1 MTRKDIYVFK
11 AKFGVGNFEIEVYKL
26 PVKKETA
33 KAYFVDDHY
42 TYRKKVLKE
51 EIGITKE
58 LISEIMVVYLEEN
71 NFAKARS
78 IFAAH
83 NMERLEDTKKK
94 IENFRKI
101 NAYLTDSDVSESK
114 INELSAIEKDK
125 IYRMVWAEHV
135 TDDILSHAEDM
146 GVEISKEDAEIL
158 AESYV
163 CDGEYD
169 KFPYGINSGHN
180 IEFDYDEF
188 SEMINFHTA
197 NLRPTKSLG
206 VREPRV
212 WLSETKRKTPECSGV
227 SFFRA
232 GNSNSLTNAFHIC
245 VYVHLC
251 VVPRYI
257 ASQHPWKQSQSLLQ
271 NTKETTAGHFR
282 RSVFLLSGRIPG
294 VHELLWKAASLSC
307 GRYR

>member
-1 MTRKDIYVFK
+1 MDVKTRIMIDKITEYVRKEYKIIGPISDIESIVVSMGGIIVEK
-11 AKFGVGNFEIEVYKL
+11 TAIDDLSDIWIRKSGKESFEIFL
-26 PVKKETA
+26 PPVQ
-33 KAYFVDDHY
+33 
-42 TYRKKVLKE
+42 
-51 EIGITKE
+51 
-58 LISEIMVVYLEEN
+58 ISWTIERR
-71 NFAKARS
+71 NF
-78 IFAAH
+78 
-83 NMERLEDTKKK
+83 
-94 IENFRKI
+94 
-101 NAYLTDSDVSESK
+101 
-114 INELSAIEKDK
+114 
-125 IYRMVWAEHV
+125 
-135 TDDILSHAEDM
+135 
-146 GVEISKEDAEIL
+146 
-158 AESYV
+158 
-163 CDGEYD
+163 
-169 KFPYGINSGHN
+169 
-180 IEFDYDEF
+180 
-188 SEMINFHTA
+188 MINFHTA

>member
-51 EIGITKE
+51 EIGLTKE

-71 NFAKARS
+71 DFAKAKS

-83 NMERLEDTKKK
+83 NMERLKDAKKK

-114 INELSAIEKDK
+114 INELSAVEKDK

-135 TDDILSHAEDM
+135 TDDILSHAEDI
-146 GVEISKEDAEIL
+146 GVEISKEDAETL

-169 KFPYGINSGHN
+169 CNLSYWDN
-180 IEFDYDEF
+180 IENLMEDYTKARVLFD
-188 SEMINFHTA
+188 NFE
-197 NLRPTKSLG
+197 G
-206 VREPRV
+206 D
-212 WLSETKRKTPECSGV
+212 
-227 SFFRA
+227 
-232 GNSNSLTNAFHIC
+232 
-245 VYVHLC
+245 
-251 VVPRYI
+251 YI
-257 ASQHPWKQSQSLLQ
+257 
-271 NTKETTAGHFR
+271 E
-282 RSVFLLSGRIPG
+282 
-294 VHELLWKAASLSC
+294 
-307 GRYR
+307 

>member
-71 NFAKARS
+71 DFAKARS

-101 NAYLTDSDVSESK
+101 NAYLTDSDVSARKRGCISR
-114 INELSAIEKDK
+114 LSFYAKEHIRKKGETYAKTK
-125 IYRMVWAEHV
+125 IYSRQ
-135 TDDILSHAEDM
+135 
-146 GVEISKEDAEIL
+146 
-158 AESYV
+158 
-163 CDGEYD
+163 
-169 KFPYGINSGHN
+169 F
-180 IEFDYDEF
+180 
-188 SEMINFHTA
+188 
-197 NLRPTKSLG
+197 
-206 VREPRV
+206 
-212 WLSETKRKTPECSGV
+212 
-227 SFFRA
+227 
-232 GNSNSLTNAFHIC
+232 
-245 VYVHLC
+245 
-251 VVPRYI
+251 
-257 ASQHPWKQSQSLLQ
+257 
-271 NTKETTAGHFR
+271 
-282 RSVFLLSGRIPG
+282 
-294 VHELLWKAASLSC
+294 
-307 GRYR
+307 

>member
-1 MTRKDIYVFK
+1 
-11 AKFGVGNFEIEVYKL
+11 
-26 PVKKETA
+26 
-33 KAYFVDDHY
+33 
-42 TYRKKVLKE
+42 
-51 EIGITKE
+51 
-58 LISEIMVVYLEEN
+58 
-71 NFAKARS
+71 
-78 IFAAH
+78 
-83 NMERLEDTKKK
+83 
-94 IENFRKI
+94 
-101 NAYLTDSDVSESK
+101 
-114 INELSAIEKDK
+114 
-125 IYRMVWAEHV
+125 MVWV
-135 TDDILSHAEDM
+135 L
-146 GVEISKEDAEIL
+146 
-158 AESYV
+158 
-163 CDGEYD
+163 
-169 KFPYGINSGHN
+169 
-180 IEFDYDEF
+180 F
-188 SEMINFHTA
+188 SMINFHTA

-294 VHELLWKAASLSC
+294 VHELLWISVMFLDGGRDTRRWMWSLSVSPEISSPP
-307 GRYR
+307 

>member
-71 NFAKARS
+71 DFAKARS

-125 IYRMVWAEHV
+125 IDRMVWAEHV
-135 TDDILSHAEDM
+135 TDDILSHAEDI
-146 GVEISKEDAEIL
+146 GAEISKEDAEIL
-158 AESYV
+158 AESYA
-163 CDGEYD
+163 CDDLAIYTGLTVRKILRELTEKEYD
-169 KFPYGINSGHN
+169 RELVDESDKNMDGKYRYEINCMYE
-180 IEFDYDEF
+180 IELENGEIINVYEDEINPDYKGDYTE
-188 SEMINFHTA
+188 
-197 NLRPTKSLG
+197 
-206 VREPRV
+206 
-212 WLSETKRKTPECSGV
+212 
-227 SFFRA
+227 
-232 GNSNSLTNAFHIC
+232 
-245 VYVHLC
+245 
-251 VVPRYI
+251 
-257 ASQHPWKQSQSLLQ
+257 
-271 NTKETTAGHFR
+271 
-282 RSVFLLSGRIPG
+282 
-294 VHELLWKAASLSC
+294 
-307 GRYR
+307 

>member
-11 AKFGVGNFEIEVYKL
+11 AKFGVGNFQIEVYKL

-71 NFAKARS
+71 DFAKARS

-169 KFPYGINSGHN
+169 KFPYGKPQTDEVARGSGT
-180 IEFDYDEF
+180 E
-188 SEMINFHTA
+188 SMA
-197 NLRPTKSLG
+197 
-206 VREPRV
+206 VRD
-212 WLSETKRKTPECSGV
+212 
-227 SFFRA
+227 
-232 GNSNSLTNAFHIC
+232 
-245 VYVHLC
+245 
-251 VVPRYI
+251 
-257 ASQHPWKQSQSLLQ
+257 
-271 NTKETTAGHFR
+271 
-282 RSVFLLSGRIPG
+282 
-294 VHELLWKAASLSC
+294 
-307 GRYR
+307 

>member
-71 NFAKARS
+71 DFAKARS
-78 IFAAH
+78 IFAAR

-135 TDDILSHAEDM
+135 TDDILSHAEDI

-158 AESYV
+158 AENYV

-169 KFPYGINSGHN
+169 CNLSYWDN
-180 IEFDYDEF
+180 IENLMEDY
-188 SEMINFHTA
+188 
-197 NLRPTKSLG
+197 TKA
-206 VREPRV
+206 R
-212 WLSETKRKTPECSGV
+212 V
-227 SFFRA
+227 SFDNFE
-232 GNSNSLTNAFHIC
+232 GD
-245 VYVHLC
+245 
-251 VVPRYI
+251 YI
-257 ASQHPWKQSQSLLQ
+257 
-271 NTKETTAGHFR
+271 E
-282 RSVFLLSGRIPG
+282 
-294 VHELLWKAASLSC
+294 
-307 GRYR
+307 

>member
-71 NFAKARS
+71 DFAKARS

-101 NAYLTDSDVSESK
+101 
-114 INELSAIEKDK
+114 I
-125 IYRMVWAEHV
+125 
-135 TDDILSHAEDM
+135 

-169 KFPYGINSGHN
+169 KFPYGKPQTDEVARGSGT
-180 IEFDYDEF
+180 E
-188 SEMINFHTA
+188 SMA
-197 NLRPTKSLG
+197 
-206 VREPRV
+206 VRD
-212 WLSETKRKTPECSGV
+212 
-227 SFFRA
+227 
-232 GNSNSLTNAFHIC
+232 
-245 VYVHLC
+245 
-251 VVPRYI
+251 
-257 ASQHPWKQSQSLLQ
+257 
-271 NTKETTAGHFR
+271 
-282 RSVFLLSGRIPG
+282 
-294 VHELLWKAASLSC
+294 
-307 GRYR
+307 

>member
-101 NAYLTDSDVSESK
+101 
-114 INELSAIEKDK
+114 
-125 IYRMVWAEHV
+125 
-135 TDDILSHAEDM
+135 
-146 GVEISKEDAEIL
+146 
-158 AESYV
+158 
-163 CDGEYD
+163 
-169 KFPYGINSGHN
+169 HN
-180 IEFDYDEF
+180 I
-188 SEMINFHTA
+188 M
-197 NLRPTKSLG
+197 
-206 VREPRV
+206 
-212 WLSETKRKTPECSGV
+212 
-227 SFFRA
+227 
-232 GNSNSLTNAFHIC
+232 
-245 VYVHLC
+245 
-251 VVPRYI
+251 
-257 ASQHPWKQSQSLLQ
+257 
-271 NTKETTAGHFR
+271 
-282 RSVFLLSGRIPG
+282 
-294 VHELLWKAASLSC
+294 
-307 GRYR
+307 

>member
-71 NFAKARS
+71 DFAKARS

-101 NAYLTDSDVSESK
+101 N
-114 INELSAIEKDK
+114 ELSAIEKDK
-125 IYRMVWAEHV
+125 IY
-135 TDDILSHAEDM
+135 
-146 GVEISKEDAEIL
+146 
-158 AESYV
+158 
-163 CDGEYD
+163 
-169 KFPYGINSGHN
+169 
-180 IEFDYDEF
+180 
-188 SEMINFHTA
+188 
-197 NLRPTKSLG
+197 
-206 VREPRV
+206 
-212 WLSETKRKTPECSGV
+212 
-227 SFFRA
+227 
-232 GNSNSLTNAFHIC
+232 
-245 VYVHLC
+245 
-251 VVPRYI
+251 
-257 ASQHPWKQSQSLLQ
+257 
-271 NTKETTAGHFR
+271 
-282 RSVFLLSGRIPG
+282 
-294 VHELLWKAASLSC
+294 
-307 GRYR
+307 

>member
-26 PVKKETA
+26 HVKKETE

-51 EIGITKE
+51 EIGLTKE

-71 NFAKARS
+71 DFTKAKS

-83 NMERLEDTKKK
+83 NMERLEDAKKK

-101 NAYLTDSDVSESK
+101 NVYLTDSDVSESK
-114 INELSAIEKDK
+114 TNELSAVEKDK
-125 IYRMVWAEHV
+125 IYRMVWAERV
-135 TDDILSHAEDM
+135 TEDILSHAEDI

-169 KFPYGINSGHN
+169 KFPYGKPQTDEVARGSGT
-180 IEFDYDEF
+180 E
-188 SEMINFHTA
+188 SMA
-197 NLRPTKSLG
+197 
-206 VREPRV
+206 VRD
-212 WLSETKRKTPECSGV
+212 
-227 SFFRA
+227 
-232 GNSNSLTNAFHIC
+232 
-245 VYVHLC
+245 
-251 VVPRYI
+251 
-257 ASQHPWKQSQSLLQ
+257 
-271 NTKETTAGHFR
+271 
-282 RSVFLLSGRIPG
+282 
-294 VHELLWKAASLSC
+294 
-307 GRYR
+307 